1 MTFVYLITTNLL
13 PIRQIPY
20 IKTLGVHFNHCDR
33 FFEGINRCDVFCM
46 WELINPK
53 LIYELKVSS
62 KIIYYTDENIEHTD
76 IIILDTKHYV
86 FLCFQFL

>member
-1 MTFVYLITTNLL
+1 
-13 PIRQIPY
+13 
-20 IKTLGVHFNHCDR
+20 
-33 FFEGINRCDVFCM
+33 M

-62 KIIYYTDENIEHTD
+62 KIIYYTDENIENTG